1 MRAERAGIG
10 NLACL
15 VVALKMGPRKRV
27 TQFLMNSRVLNEP
40 CRHFGAPDRC
50 KPLRDSH
57 RTPKLILLL
66 PRRITR
72 TPFQG
77 SV

>member
-27 TQFLMNSRVLNEP
+27 TQFLMNSPVDISGP
-40 CRHFGAPDRC
+40 
-50 KPLRDSH
+50 
-57 RTPKLILLL
+57 RTDVNP
-66 PRRITR
+66 
-72 TPFQG
+72 
-77 SV
+77 